1 MHPIVASLEISIVIE
16 QSNDIKNIA
25 AVEIG
30 SQRLKIH
37 VFGCVMMHVSLVV
50 QYFQQLFSDFIMS
63 ATIKVIPHIADEAA
77 NTKKSVLLHA
87 DHHENYKKNSVTQRY
102 DVLCCPG
109 DQMCEGR
116 YLIDIQIC
124 NI

>member
-1 MHPIVASLEISIVIE
+1 MHPIVASLEISMVIE

-37 VFGCVMMHVSLVV
+37 VFGCVMMHISLVV

-63 ATIKVIPHIADEAA
+63 ATIKMIPDIADEAA
-77 NTKKSVLLHA
+77 NTKKKTIILNFL
-87 DHHENYKKNSVTQRY
+87 N
-102 DVLCCPG
+102 LCNTSTTAANA
-109 DQMCEGR
+109 
-116 YLIDIQIC
+116 LIQI
-124 NI
+124 NEAKY